1 MPTSQDSVGTTTP
14 GVVLAID
21 QGTSATKCVLVA
33 ADGRIVAK
41 ASVALGERYPE
52 PGWVEQDADALWDSV
67 RSAVGQCLSLAPE
80 ARVLAVGLSTQRESA
95 MVWRRADAQAL
106 TPLLSWQDQRTVALR
121 DTLAAREGVEAF
133 VRERSGLPLDPMFSA
148 LKLCWLLDRI
158 DPQRIQAASGA
169 WCMGTV
175 DAFLLARMGAEGVIE
190 AGNASRTQ
198 LLDVVRGAWDAELLA
213 LFDIPEAALP
223 RVVPS
228 IRRHTEAGA
237 LHPRL
242 VGVPVAAVMADSH
255 AALFAHGARTPG
267 EVKATMGTGSSVMGL
282 ADGRRSAHPGL
293 CRTIAW
299 DLGEHGDP
307 AGPVQALEGNIRAA
321 GATLRWAAELFG
333 LDSEQAAEIA
343 AHHSAAGLALVP
355 GFTGLGAPWWDSH
368 AVGLISG
375 LTLATDRGA
384 LLAAAVDAIAHQVAD
399 VLTAMDDSVDGIQRL
414 LVDGGPSR
422 NAALR
427 ATLASCIGR
436 PVIYC
441 ADAELSALGV
451 AHAAGLGEGLWTPD
465 AVSALPR
472 NQQATAPTTDTAS
485 QARVIEARHHWAR
498 AVAQARLR
506 G

>member
-1 MPTSQDSVGTTTP
+1 MPTPPPARRATP
-14 GVVLAID
+14 VAVLAID

-33 ADGRIVAK
+33 DDGRIVAK
-41 ASVALGERYPE
+41 ASAALGERYPE
-52 PGWVEQDADALWDSV
+52 PGWVEQDAEAVWDSV
-67 RSAVGQCLSLAPE
+67 RSAVAQCLALAPDVPV
-80 ARVLAVGLSTQRESA
+80 RAVGLSTQRESA
-95 MVWRRADAQAL
+95 LVWRRADAQAL
-106 TPLLSWQDQRTVALR
+106 TPLLSWQDRRTVALR

-133 VRERSGLPLDPMFSA
+133 VRDRSGLPLDPMFSA
-148 LKLCWLLDRI
+148 LKLRWLLDRI
-158 DPQRIQAASGA
+158 DPQRTQAASGA
-169 WCMGTV
+169 WCVGTV
-175 DAFLLARMGAEGVIE
+175 DAFVLARLGAEGVIE

-198 LLDVVRGAWDAELLA
+198 LLDVARGAWDAELLA

-228 IRRHTEAGA
+228 IRSHAEAGA

-242 VGVPVAAVMADSH
+242 AGVPVTAVMADSH
-255 AALFAHGARTPG
+255 AALFAHGARAPG

-282 ADGRRSAHPGL
+282 TDGSRAAHPGL

-299 DLGEHGDP
+299 DLGAPGGDH
-307 AGPVQALEGNIRAA
+307 GPVQALEGNIRAA
-321 GATLRWAAELFG
+321 GATLRWAADLFG

-343 AHHSAAGLALVP
+343 ARHSAAGLALVP

-399 VLTAMDDSVDGIQRL
+399 VLAAMDASVDGIGCLR
-414 LVDGGPSR
+414 VDGGPSR

-427 ATLASCIGR
+427 AMLAGCIDR
-436 PVIYC
+436 PVVYC

-451 AHAAGLGEGLWTPD
+451 AHAAGLGIGLWSAE
-465 AVSALPR
+465 AVLALPR
-472 NQQATAPTTDTAS
+472 EQQTTAPDQDAATRARITT
-485 QARVIEARHHWAR
+485 ARRHWAR